1 MGPARQA
8 EANELLTVIQ
18 GNFEPNAE
26 VNRSACPA
34 HYRVHLRRD
43 NEACLTSSSKFG
55 TKRELWR
62 DTKRGTLISEHAR
75 QAREV
80 SNDRSRA
87 FVVYGDAHRT
97 PISLQ
102 PLGQPREI
110 GTDVNA
116 T

>member
-43 NEACLTSSSKFG
+43 NEACLTSSSKLG
-55 TKRELWR
+55 TQREPWR
-62 DTKRGTLISEHAR
+62 VTVHHESPAPLLGYVT
-75 QAREV
+75 
-80 SNDRSRA
+80 RSSGPR
-87 FVVYGDAHRT
+87 AHRRT
-97 PISLQ
+97 Q
-102 PLGQPREI
+102 CGGQLRLPR
-110 GTDVNA
+110 GAPVGRP
-116 T
+116 